1 MRTGARMGHHAEQTA
16 VIVAVPEAEPVVGRY
31 RAAYDQAAGWGV
43 GAHVTV
49 LFPFVPPDALD
60 ATALADLAAAVAS
73 VPRFTA
79 ELTAA
84 RWFDDRVLW
93 LAPEPGDRFR
103 ALTAAVWARFPA
115 CPPYEGRHA
124 EVIPHLTV
132 GDSAPVERLRAA
144 QAAIEPLLP
153 VRFAVTTARLIRGRA
168 APDSWTTVAEL
179 PLGAPRPAL

>member
-1 MRTGARMGHHAEQTA
+1 MAHGTEQTA
-16 VIVAVPEAEPVVGRY
+16 VIVPVEAAEPLVGRF
-31 RAAYDQAAGWGV
+31 RAAYDPAAGWGV

-60 ATALADLAAAVAS
+60 AAALADLAAAVAS

-79 ELTAA
+79 TLTAA
-84 RWFDDRVLW
+84 RWFDERVLW
-93 LAPEPGDRFR
+93 LAPEPAEGFR
-103 ALTAAVWARFPA
+103 ALTAAVWARFPDY
-115 CPPYEGRHA
+115 PPYGGQHA

-132 GDSAPVERLRAA
+132 GDSAPVDRLRAA

-153 VRFAVTTARLIRGRA
+153 VPFAVSSARLIRGRA

-179 PLGAPRPAL
+179 SLAG